1 MKTNKNAV
9 LMAMALLSLPASAQ
23 IKIDSIAPNRYAA
36 QSIDVGA
43 NVNFSR
49 EQSTAAVS
57 VITSESTNKRS
68 AKNIGN
74 SILGQGSGLVSLQN
88 SGNYAGVNPY
98 VLHPWLAE
106 LGWQHPSL
114 RGGWHRA

>member
-1 MKTNKNAV
+1 MKNNKNAV
-9 LMAMALLSLPASAQ
+9 LMAMALLSLTASAQ
-23 IKIDSIAPNRYAA
+23 VKIDSIPPHRSAA

-49 EQSTAAVS
+49 EQSTSAVS

-74 SILGQGSGLVSLQN
+74 SILGQGSGLISLQN
-88 SGNYAGVNPY
+88 SGNYAGINPTSAACR
-98 VLHPWLAE
+98 VWMAIPHFSW
-106 LGWQHPSL
+106 
-114 RGGWHRA
+114 

>member
-1 MKTNKNAV
+1 MKNNKNAV
-9 LMAMALLSLPASAQ
+9 LMAMALPSLPASAQ
-23 IKIDSIAPNRYAA
+23 VKIDSIAPHRYAA

-49 EQSTAAVS
+49 EQSTSAVS

-74 SILGQGSGLVSLQN
+74 SILGQGSGPDFAAEFRQLCRHQSNL
-88 SGNYAGVNPY
+88 
-98 VLHPWLAE
+98 LHPRHAE
-106 LGWQHPSL
+106 SGWQYPTF
-114 RGGWHRA
+114 RGRWYRA

>member
-1 MKTNKNAV
+1 MKNNKNAV
-9 LMAMALLSLPASAQ
+9 LMAMALLSLPVSAQ
-23 IKIDSIAPNRYAA
+23 VKIDSIAPHRYAA

-49 EQSTAAVS
+49 EQSTSAVS

-74 SILGQGSGLVSLQN
+74 SILGQGSGLISLQN
-88 SGNYAGVNPY
+88 SGNYA
-98 VLHPWLAE
+98 
-106 LGWQHPSL
+106 
-114 RGGWHRA
+114 

>member
-1 MKTNKNAV
+1 MKNNKNAV

-23 IKIDSIAPNRYAA
+23 VKIDSIAPHRYAA

-49 EQSTAAVS
+49 EQSTSAVS

-68 AKNIGN
+68 
-74 SILGQGSGLVSLQN
+74 
-88 SGNYAGVNPY
+88 
-98 VLHPWLAE
+98 
-106 LGWQHPSL
+106 
-114 RGGWHRA
+114 RAASPNVRFSFTFVRYWIKDT